1 MALTKTKDGKTY
13 ELIRFPMK
21 TMNIT
26 QGNNGQFSHQGVNA
40 LDIAGKDAG
49 ISPTFAPCK
58 MVIKRKEGYGQGN
71 AVFAESVDKVMFAD
85 GTVDYAKFMFLHDNY
100 TGDFAVGRVFQQW
113 EEFGDEGTAGYAT
126 GNHCHFE
133 VAKGKL
139 VWDKAGAGYGYYGRN
154 NSTGVWHLQDSISAD
169 KACVVDGVTIRNG
182 NGMDWKKASQV
193 STGKQWTRDCIL
205 KEGEK
210 TKSVSVQIG
219 AWPGTNNAIK
229 SGKVYIPALGNGIP
243 MTKVTEAGDTR
254 DGKCDNYLANTNAKV
269 IVDECTVEAVDKAK
283 NRVKIHGVWVNP
295 DPLMGLR

>member
-21 TMNIT
+21 CMNIT

-49 ISPTFAPCK
+49 IDPTFAPCK

-100 TGDFAVGRVFQQW
+100 TGDFTVGRVFEQW

-139 VWDKAGAGYGYYGRN
+139 VWDKAGSGYGYYGRS

-169 KACVVDGVTIRNG
+169 KACVVDGVTIKAG
-182 NGMDWKKASQV
+182 NGMSWKKSSEVKTGSSGIKWTAENGTATFTRNNIRIHEDSP
-193 STGKQWTRDCIL
+193 TGKVISGVQYNAGQSVKYFAKCAYGGHRWVKYRRANGGIGCVAVS
-205 KEGEK
+205 GSEK
-210 TKSVSVQIG
+210 
-219 AWPGTNNAIK
+219 
-229 SGKVYIPALGNGIP
+229 
-243 MTKVTEAGDTR
+243 
-254 DGKCDNYLANTNAKV
+254 
-269 IVDECTVEAVDKAK
+269 
-283 NRVKIHGVWVNP
+283 HGV
-295 DPLMGLR
+295 DPWATFK

>member
-1 MALTKTKDGKTY
+1 MTLKNGKY
-13 ELIRFPMK
+13 ELLRFPMK
-21 TMNIT
+21 VMNIT

-49 ISPTFAPCK
+49 IDPTFAPCK
-58 MVIKRKEGYGQGN
+58 MRIVRKEGYGQGN

-100 TGDFAVGRVFQQW
+100 TGDFSVGRVFQQW

-169 KACVVDGVTIRNG
+169 KACVVDGVTIKNG
-182 NGMDWKKASQV
+182 NGMGWKKAAEVQTGSSGSIKWTAENGTATFTHNNIRIHKDGPDGAVISGVQYNAGQSVKYFAKCAYAGHRWVKYYRAGGGVGCVAV
-193 STGKQWTRDCIL
+193 SGSETR
-205 KEGEK
+205 G
-210 TKSVSVQIG
+210 
-219 AWPGTNNAIK
+219 
-229 SGKVYIPALGNGIP
+229 
-243 MTKVTEAGDTR
+243 
-254 DGKCDNYLANTNAKV
+254 
-269 IVDECTVEAVDKAK
+269 VDPWATFK
-283 NRVKIHGVWVNP
+283 
-295 DPLMGLR
+295 

>member
-26 QGNNGQFSHQGVNA
+26 QGNNGQYSHQGVTA
-40 LDIAGKDAG
+40 LDIAGKDTG
-49 ISPTFAPCK
+49 IEPTFAPCK
-58 MVIKRKEGYGQGN
+58 MRIVRKEGYGQGN

-100 TGDFAVGRVFQQW
+100 TGDFAVGRVFEQW

-139 VWDKAGAGYGYYGRN
+139 VWDKAGSGYGYYGRN

-169 KACVVDGVTIRNG
+169 KACVVDGVTIKAG
-182 NGMDWKKASQV
+182 NGMGWKKASQV
-193 STGKQWTRDCIL
+193 NAGSSGIKWTAENGTATFTRNNIRIHEDSPTGKVISGVQYNAGQSVKYFAKCAYAGHRWVKYHRANGGVGCVAVSGSETR
-205 KEGEK
+205 G
-210 TKSVSVQIG
+210 
-219 AWPGTNNAIK
+219 
-229 SGKVYIPALGNGIP
+229 
-243 MTKVTEAGDTR
+243 
-254 DGKCDNYLANTNAKV
+254 
-269 IVDECTVEAVDKAK
+269 VDPWATFK
-283 NRVKIHGVWVNP
+283 
-295 DPLMGLR
+295 

>member
-1 MALTKTKDGKTY
+1 MTLKSGKY
-13 ELIRFPMK
+13 ELLRFPMK
-21 TMNIT
+21 VMNIT

-49 ISPTFAPCK
+49 IDPTFAPCK

-139 VWDKAGAGYGYYGRN
+139 VWDKAGSGYGYYGRN

-169 KACVVDGVTIRNG
+169 KACVVDGVTIKNG
-182 NGMDWKKASQV
+182 NGMGWKKASEV
-193 STGKQWTRDCIL
+193 KNGSSGSIKWTAENGTATFTRNNIRIHEDGPTGKVIAGVQYNAGQSVKYFAKCAYAGHRWVKYHRAGGGVGCVAVSGSETR
-205 KEGEK
+205 G
-210 TKSVSVQIG
+210 
-219 AWPGTNNAIK
+219 
-229 SGKVYIPALGNGIP
+229 
-243 MTKVTEAGDTR
+243 
-254 DGKCDNYLANTNAKV
+254 
-269 IVDECTVEAVDKAK
+269 VDPWATFK
-283 NRVKIHGVWVNP
+283 
-295 DPLMGLR
+295 

>member
-1 MALTKTKDGKTY
+1 MTLKNGNY
-13 ELIRFPMK
+13 ELLRFPMK
-21 TMNIT
+21 CMNIT

-49 ISPTFAPCK
+49 IDPTFAPCK

-100 TGDFAVGRVFQQW
+100 TGDFAVGRVFEQW

-169 KACVVDGVTIRNG
+169 KACVVDGVTIKAG
-182 NGMDWKKASQV
+182 NGMSWKKASQV
-193 STGKQWTRDCIL
+193 NTGSSGIKWTEENGTATFTRNNIRIHEDSPTGKVISGVQYNAGQSVKYFAKCAYGGHRWVKYHRAGGGVGCVAVSGSETR
-205 KEGEK
+205 G
-210 TKSVSVQIG
+210 
-219 AWPGTNNAIK
+219 
-229 SGKVYIPALGNGIP
+229 
-243 MTKVTEAGDTR
+243 
-254 DGKCDNYLANTNAKV
+254 
-269 IVDECTVEAVDKAK
+269 VDPWATFK
-283 NRVKIHGVWVNP
+283 
-295 DPLMGLR
+295 

>member
-13 ELIRFPMK
+13 ELLRFPMK

-49 ISPTFAPCK
+49 IDPTFAPCK

-71 AVFAESVDKVMFAD
+71 AVFAESVDPVMFAD

-169 KACVVDGVTIRNG
+169 KACVVDGVTIKNG
-182 NGMDWKKASQV
+182 NGMAWKKSSEVKTGSSGIKWTAENGTATFTRNNIRIHEDGP
-193 STGKQWTRDCIL
+193 TGKVISGVQYNAGQSVRYFAKCAYKGHRWVKYRRANGGIGCVAVS
-205 KEGEK
+205 GSEK
-210 TKSVSVQIG
+210 
-219 AWPGTNNAIK
+219 
-229 SGKVYIPALGNGIP
+229 
-243 MTKVTEAGDTR
+243 
-254 DGKCDNYLANTNAKV
+254 
-269 IVDECTVEAVDKAK
+269 
-283 NRVKIHGVWVNP
+283 HGV
-295 DPLMGLR
+295 DPWATFK